1 MAHAQMDA
9 ALAEGR
15 AEPLAS
21 YVTDLVFYDHR
32 WWLLGREHWS
42 LLEDPGLL
50 AELSRPRIWIEE

>member
-1 MAHAQMDA
+1 MDA